1 MSSGSANQ
9 GAAPVT
15 SPWQVFGYSQ
25 IGSAHLRLG
34 TINQDCVDWRSGSHG
49 QGFVG
54 AVADGHGAPPYF
66 RSDIGAQLA
75 VQSALECLE
84 RVLQRHSNNTA
95 VGKDASTAI
104 GRSIGIDIENRWNEL
119 VRTHLLHNPHAA
131 HEEPAGVRP
140 YGTTLVAAAA
150 SSRWLVTAQLGDGD
164 TYLGFA
170 GQALQ
175 RIDASQDLFQGE
187 QTLSLCLPQA
197 AQYFTIQLIDLDW
210 ASSQPDFLVLSTD
223 GVGKSF
229 PSAAGYERALTQ
241 FRELCMSPSNRFEE
255 VSTQIPGWLNEVSQR
270 GSGDD
275 ATLLMAM
282 RKAQSDVW

>member
-9 GAAPVT
+9 GTAPVT
-15 SPWQVFGYSQ
+15 SPSWQVFGYSQ

-34 TINQDCVDWRSGSHG
+34 TINQDCVDWRSGAHG

-75 VQSALECLE
+75 VQSALECLQ
-84 RVLQRHSNNTA
+84 RVLERDSY
-95 VGKDASTAI
+95 STEL
-104 GRSIGIDIENRWNEL
+104 GRSLGIDIENRWNEL
-119 VRTHLLHNPHAA
+119 VRTHLLQNPHSA

-140 YGTTLVAAAA
+140 YGTTLVAAAV

-164 TYLGFA
+164 TYLGFV

-229 PSAAGYERALTQ
+229 ASAAAYERALTQ
-241 FRELCMSPSNRFEE
+241 FRELCMNPSNHFEE
-255 VSTQIPGWLNEVSQR
+255 VSKQIPGWLNEVSQR

-282 RKAQSDVW
+282 RKVQSDVW